1 MSQVDRTWVLA
12 EQRDGVPAGIVLE
25 LLTAARGFGG
35 AVEVVTWGPSSA
47 GAAAVLGRYG
57 ATKVYDVGDIGESLP
72 GPRVAAA
79 VTAQVSGGNRPDAIL
94 IGATHDGRDI
104 AARLSVR
111 LDLPVL
117 TNVVGIDASGG
128 RPTSEHAIFGGSTLL
143 RAEFTDGIPGLFVI
157 QAKSFVAEP
166 AETSDPAGQRSPEI
180 VAIDTPETGASDAA
194 RIVARHEEERSGPK
208 LDEAAVVVSG
218 GRGLGSPGNY
228 ALITELAQLLNG
240 APGASRAIV
249 DAGWVP
255 YAFQVGQ
262 TGKTVKP
269 MVYIACGISGAT
281 LHMVGMKDA
290 QNIIAINK
298 DPQAPIFSIADLGV
312 VGDLTK
318 VIPKLIEAIKARR

>member
-35 AVEVVTWGPSSA
+35 AVAVVTWGPSSA

-79 VTAQVSGGNRPDAIL
+79 
-94 IGATHDGRDI
+94 
-104 AARLSVR
+104 
-111 LDLPVL
+111 
-117 TNVVGIDASGG
+117 VVGIDASGG